1 MDNKK
6 NIILGVIY
14 RPPNTDINVFNDKL
28 DNILDTINK
37 EGKLCYIMGD
47 YNINIL
53 NSKTHQGTNEF
64 VNMMSSYAFVPLIS
78 RPTRVT
84 ADSATLIDN
93 IFTNDIVNF
102 GYSLNGVLVSDISDH
117 YPVFHINREC
127 KLNECETF
135 MYRRVYN
142 QQNKQAFLT
151 ALEHINWDEVHGSC
165 DTQSSFNVFHNCLTG
180 LLNKHFP
187 IVRIKKR
194 YNNRKPW
201 LTDALRQSIKRKNKL
216 YSTYKRLPCVR
227 NELNYKTYKCKLQ
240 NVLRHAEKRYY
251 HELLVKYSGDSRKSW
266 SIIKDI
272 INKNQKAQ
280 VQTTFRLN
288 DGGII
293 SDKSAIANRFNE
305 FFTNVGP
312 TLAKCI
318 PKVDKEPKSYLCK
331 RIQESLYLAP
341 VSLKNSASGYDD
353 ISPML
358 LKTSINH
365 ISVPLSHICNL
376 SLTEGVYPDNLK
388 LANVVPLF
396 KADDC
401 MLFNNYRPV
410 SILCVFSKV
419 FEKIM
424 FNRLQKFLNDFNILY
439 KNQFG
444 FRINHSTHMAH
455 IVLMDKIVHALENG
469 ESVIGLYL
477 DFSKAFDTVN
487 HAILLDKLEH
497 YGIRGNALSWFKSY
511 LTNRRQF
518 VTYNNIKSA
527 EKIISCGVP
536 QGSILGPLLF
546 LIYINDLANVCVH
559 TLPIL
564 FADDTN
570 LFISGKNLN
579 DMAVLI
585 NYELEEISTWLKANR
600 LSLNVKKTHFMVFSK
615 KHMANSDLQIE
626 INGEIITRCQKTK
639 FLGVIIDEKVT
650 WREHINYISGK
661 VSKGIGIII
670 KARKVLHKQ
679 SLANLYYSF
688 IYPYLIFCN
697 HVWGNACKSHMHKL
711 LLLQKK
717 IVRIIAGVQP
727 RCHTDPLFSQMKLL
741 KADQIHKYL
750 IGRLMFKVY
759 HRDLDIFQD
768 YFSLNSDIHDHSTRQ
783 TDHYHVPFYRT
794 EMRKHCLR
802 YCGAE
807 IWNKILVK
815 KNRHHL

>member
-1 MDNKK
+1 M
-6 NIILGVIY
+6 Y
-14 RPPNTDINVFNDKL
+14 
-28 DNILDTINK
+28 
-37 EGKLCYIMGD
+37 
-47 YNINIL
+47 
-53 NSKTHQGTNEF
+53 
-64 VNMMSSYAFVPLIS
+64 
-78 RPTRVT
+78 T
-84 ADSATLIDN
+84 AATQ
-93 IFTNDIVNF
+93 
-102 GYSLNGVLVSDISDH
+102 H
-117 YPVFHINREC
+117 
-127 KLNECETF
+127 
-135 MYRRVYN
+135 
-142 QQNKQAFLT
+142 
-151 ALEHINWDEVHGSC
+151 
-165 DTQSSFNVFHNCLTG
+165 
-180 LLNKHFP
+180 
-187 IVRIKKR
+187 
-194 YNNRKPW
+194 
-201 LTDALRQSIKRKNKL
+201 
-216 YSTYKRLPCVR
+216 
-227 NELNYKTYKCKLQ
+227 
-240 NVLRHAEKRYY
+240 Y
-251 HELLVKYSGDSRKSW
+251 HELLVKYSGDSRKAW
-266 SIIKDI
+266 SIIKEI

-288 DGGII
+288 DWGII
-293 SDKSAIANRFNE
+293 SDKSAIANRFDE
-305 FFTNVGP
+305 FFTNDGP

-318 PKVDKEPKSYLCK
+318 PKVDKEPKSYICK
-331 RIQESLYLAP
+331 RIQESFYLAP
-341 VSLKNSASGYDD
+341 VDASEVKQIILSLKNSASGYDD

-376 SLTEGVYPDNLK
+376 SLTEGVFPDDLK
-388 LANVVPLF
+388 LTNVIPLF
-396 KADDC
+396 KADDS

-410 SILCVFSKV
+410 SILCVISKV

-444 FRINHSTHMAH
+444 FRRNHSTHMAH

-469 ESVIGLYL
+469 ECVIGLYL

-487 HAILLDKLEH
+487 HAILLNKLEH
-497 YGIRGNALSWFKSY
+497 YGIRVNALSWFKSY

-518 VTYNNIKSA
+518 VTYNDIKSA
-527 EKIISCGVP
+527 KKIMSCGVP

-585 NYELEEISTWLKANR
+585 NHELEEISTWLKATR

-615 KHMANSDLQIE
+615 KHMANSDLHIK
-626 INGEIITRCQKTK
+626 INE
-639 FLGVIIDEKVT
+639 LIIDEKVT

-670 KARKVLHKQ
+670 KAGKVLHKQ
-679 SLANLYYSF
+679 SLTNLYYSF
-688 IYPYLIFCN
+688 IYPCLIFCN
-697 HVWGNACKSHMHKL
+697 HVWGNACKSHMQKL

-727 RCHTDPLFSQMKLL
+727 RCHTDSLFSQMKLL
-741 KADQIHKYL
+741 KADQINKYL
-750 IGRLMFKVY
+750 IGCLMFKVY
-759 HRDLDIFQD
+759 HNDLYIFRD
-768 YFSLNSDIHDHSTRQ
+768 YFTLNSNIHDHNTRQ

-794 EMRKHCLR
+794 EMPKHCLR

-807 IWNKILVK
+807 IWNKILVTK
-815 KNRHHL
+815 IDITCSEYVFSRELKNKILVGQVWLFPCTVDMIK